1 MSFFFNGSSSYIP
14 VSLHGQTQE
23 TTNRNLEFVRDIARY
38 QLLYDNMLNRMRQYL
53 NLYTEGSYNE
63 LKQEFTLTR
72 LNELLASNN
81 DSVYYNA
88 NIEDLVNFTYDETTF
103 RQYKRS
109 MYSMLTGFSL
119 SVKQYDEVLACNS
132 ELAEKKELLSSKE
145 KLIEY
150 ITTEFTDKMSMEAF
164 YITQKFN
171 TNVLLKPWYNL
182 YLQLYGAPYDG
193 VFNAEKMANVVEILV
208 NDNVITIE
216 QFVADYV

>member
-1 MSFFFNGSSSYIP
+1 
-14 VSLHGQTQE
+14 
-23 TTNRNLEFVRDIARY
+23 
-38 QLLYDNMLNRMRQYL
+38 
-53 NLYTEGSYNE
+53 
-63 LKQEFTLTR
+63 
-72 LNELLASNN
+72 
-81 DSVYYNA
+81 
-88 NIEDLVNFTYDETTF
+88 
-103 RQYKRS
+103 
-109 MYSMLTGFSL
+109 MLTGFSL

-150 ITTEFTDKMSMEAF
+150 ITTEFTDKISMDAF

>member
-14 VSLHGQTQE
+14 VSLHGITQE
-23 TTNRNLEFVRDIARY
+23 TSNKNLEFVRDIARY
-38 QLLYDNMLNRMRQYL
+38 QLLYDNMLSRMRQYL

-63 LKQEFTLTR
+63 LKQEFTLTK

-88 NIEDLVNFTYDETTF
+88 QVEDLANFTYDETTF
-103 RQYKRS
+103 LQYKRS

-119 SVKQYDEVLACNS
+119 SVKQYDEVVSCNT
-132 ELAEKKELLSSKE
+132 ELNEKKELLSSKE

-150 ITTEFTDKMSMEAF
+150 ITTEFLDKISMDSF
-164 YITQKFN
+164 NITQPFN
-171 TNVLLKPWYNL
+171 TTIQLKPWYNL

-216 QFVADYV
+216 QFISDL

>member
-1 MSFFFNGSSSYIP
+1 MK
-14 VSLHGQTQE
+14 
-23 TTNRNLEFVRDIARY
+23 
-38 QLLYDNMLNRMRQYL
+38 QYL

-63 LKQEFTLTR
+63 LKQEFTLTK

-81 DSVYYNA
+81 DSVYYNTQVD
-88 NIEDLVNFTYDETTF
+88 ELVDFTYDETTF
-103 RQYKRS
+103 LQYKRS

-119 SVKQYDEVLACNS
+119 SVKQNDELVSCNI
-132 ELAEKKELLSSKE
+132 ELNEKKELLSSKD

-150 ITTEFTDKMSMEAF
+150 ITTEFLDKISMDSF
-164 YITQKFN
+164 NITQPFN
-171 TNVLLKPWYNL
+171 TTIQLKPWYNL

-216 QFVADYV
+216 QFISDVV